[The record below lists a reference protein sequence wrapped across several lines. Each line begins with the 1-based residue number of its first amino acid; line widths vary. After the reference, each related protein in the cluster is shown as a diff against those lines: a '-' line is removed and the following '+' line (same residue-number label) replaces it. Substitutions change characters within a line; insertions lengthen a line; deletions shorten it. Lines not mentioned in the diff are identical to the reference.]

1 MENNQHKEAEKIIQ
15 NHSFLAALPGFWPI
29 PLADIAAVTA
39 IQLDMVKQLCKVYEK
54 DYSDQRGKLIVLALT
69 STVAGRIPGY
79 AIRASVRT
87 IPIVGWA
94 IGGLSLAYFA
104 RLSTYATGMVFK
116 AHFEEGGTLNDM
128 NPASFRK
135 FYNEQ
140 MEKARKL
147 KESFKWPEPDSD
159 DTKAPPKENDE
170 E

>member
-1 MENNQHKEAEKIIQ
+1 MESNQSKEAEKIIQ

-54 DYSDQRGKLIVLALT
+54 DYSDQRGKSIVLALT

-79 AIRASVRT
+79 AIRASVRS
-87 IPIVGWA
+87 IPLVGWA

-116 AHFEEGGTLNDM
+116 AHFEEGGTLNDL

-140 MEKARKL
+140 MEKARKM
-147 KESFKWPEPDSD
+147 KESFKWPGTEDE
-159 DTKAPPKENDE
+159 APKEDTNDKE

>member
-1 MENNQHKEAEKIIQ
+1 MESNQSKEAEKIIQ

-54 DYSDQRGKLIVLALT
+54 DYSDQRGKSIVLALT

-79 AIRASVRT
+79 AIRASVRS
-87 IPIVGWA
+87 IPLVGWA

-116 AHFEEGGTLNDM
+116 AHFEEGGTLNDL

-140 MEKARKL
+140 MEKARKM
-147 KESFKWPEPDSD
+147 KESFKWPGTEDE
-159 DTKAPPKENDE
+159 APQEDANDKEE
-170 E
+170 